1 MYKILGAISVVIFA
15 MNAHFLIF
23 YDLVEKDNKIIRRA
37 DDCTIDKNKHPDY
50 YWFRSTIFPKMQL
63 LIFIIIPCVVLCVF
77 NILII
82 NKLRQS
88 KSSKLNRKLSKL
100 MKNKEEKKTT
110 LSVML
115 VSVCLW
121 FIVLKTPASVY
132 LAFPPTEIKKVYFSF
147 LYSMFMLIQYTNHA
161 VNLILYISIS
171 ETFRSEFRQFF
182 LQCLSKLCFCKSGN
196 KKENEVTIH
205 QTGITNEKEVL
216 MLENTV

>member
-1 MYKILGAISVVIFA
+1 
-15 MNAHFLIF
+15 MNAHFLVY
-23 YDLVEKDNKIIRRA
+23 YDIVKDEDKAIKRS
-37 DDCTIDKNKHPDY
+37 DDCTITKENDSEY
-50 YWFRSTIFPKMQL
+50 YWFRSKIFPKMQL
-63 LIFIIIPCVVLCVF
+63 LLFIIIPCVILCVL

-88 KSSKLNRKLSKL
+88 KTSNLNRKLSKL

-121 FIVLKTPASVY
+121 FIVLKTPASIY
-132 LAFPPTEIKKVYFSF
+132 LAFPPTEITKVYFSF
-147 LYSMFMLIQYTNHA
+147 MYSMFMLIQYTNHA

-182 LQCLSKLCFCKSGN
+182 LLCLRKVCLCKGR
-196 KKENEVTIH
+196 NESEREMTT
-205 QTGITNEKEVL
+205 QRTGAASEKEVM

>member
-1 MYKILGAISVVIFA
+1 MA
-15 MNAHFLIF
+15 MNAHFLVF
-23 YDLVEKDNKIIRRA
+23 YDLVERNNKAIRSS
-37 DDCTIDKNKHPDY
+37 DDCTINKLENPNY
-50 YWFRSTIFPKMQL
+50 YWFRSKIFPKMQL
-63 LIFIIIPCVVLCVF
+63 LIFIIIPCLILCVL

-82 NKLRQS
+82 NKIRQS
-88 KSSKLNRKLSKL
+88 KSSHLNQSKL

-132 LAFPPTEIKKVYFSF
+132 LAFPPTEINKVYFSF
-147 LYSMFMLIQYTNHA
+147 IYVLIMLIQYTNHA

-171 ETFRSEFRQFF
+171 ETFRNEFK
-182 LQCLSKLCFCKSGN
+182 QCFKQLLYKICN
-196 KKENEVTIH
+196 KKYFNNDDINSINTDAKNESI
-205 QTGITNEKEVL
+205 K